1 MQQST
6 LNELV
11 VLSRQND
18 ARAFRQLVEAHQ
30 AMVFTLAFRLL
41 CNDDDARDIV
51 QETFIRVWKN
61 LNRFNTSMKF
71 TTWLYTIAT
80 NLCYDKL
87 KSEKRNTTIRL
98 TDQNVL
104 NGFISD
110 ENMEKTILNAE
121 LAQIITS
128 LTNEL
133 TPKQKLVFTLSDLE
147 GLETDEITAIT
158 GLSAAKIKSNLFL
171 ARQFLRKRLENL

>member
-41 CNDDDARDIV
+41 CNEDDARDIV
-51 QETFIRVWKN
+51 QESFIRVWKN

-98 TDQNVL
+98 TNQNVL

-110 ENMEKTILNAE
+110 ENMEKTIINAE

-147 GLETDEITAIT
+147 GLGTDEITAIT